1 MNCLE
6 CQELLQRRLDG
17 EPLADS
23 AALEQHLRV
32 CPTCR
37 EQHQS
42 AQLMLDGLRA
52 ASPPMAPEYLAP
64 RIVAAVVQDQRMQWR
79 VRRRVWMGVAVAAS
93 LLLMALAGYLWFPRD
108 RNGPG
113 PDVIGK
119 KDNRPKEEAPSLGRS
134 MEEARAA
141 MTNLTER
148 LADRTKKQAQLI
160 LAAANPMDLSLPPPP
175 PLEVPADAARSLQQA
190 GQGVG
195 EGVQTVARSARRA
208 MSYFAREFAA
218 LEPSAR
224 N

>member
-6 CQELLQRRLDG
+6 CQDLLQRRLDG

-64 RIVAAVVQDQRMQWR
+64 RIVAAVVDQRMQLR
-79 VRRRVWMGVAVAAS
+79 LRRRVWTGVAVAAS
-93 LLLMALAGYLWFPRD
+93 LLLMALAGYLWLPTD
-108 RNGPG
+108 RNDPG

-119 KDNRPKEEAPSLGRS
+119 KDNRPKHEAPSLGRS
-134 MEEARAA
+134 IEEARAA
-141 MTNLTER
+141 MTNLTEQ
-148 LADRTKKQAQLI
+148 LANKTKKQAQLI
-160 LAAANPMDLSLPPPP
+160 LAAANPMDLSLPPAP

-208 MSYFAREFAA
+208 MNYFAREFAA

>member
-17 EPLADS
+17 ELPADS

-42 AQLMLDGLRA
+42 AQVLLDGLRA
-52 ASPPMAPEYLAP
+52 AVPPMPPEYLAP
-64 RIVAAVVQDQRMQWR
+64 RIIAAVVQDQRMQLR
-79 VRRRVWMGVAVAAS
+79 FRRRVWTGLAVAAS

-108 RNGPG
+108 RNDPG

-160 LAAANPMDLSLPPPP
+160 LAAANPMDLS
-175 PLEVPADAARSLQQA
+175 
-190 GQGVG
+190 
-195 EGVQTVARSARRA
+195 
-208 MSYFAREFAA
+208 
-218 LEPSAR
+218 
-224 N
+224 